1 MTFWKQGGNA
11 GRPHQ
16 PGPAPTTQPEE
27 PRRLT
32 VQSRVP
38 WYLGHTPLPPTQ
50 ETQENLA
57 LLYEQQGDI
66 SGSRATHLCCKG
78 SAQTSTPVALFTK
91 GAGQWGAAVKAH
103 SAQLEVR
110 AEVAHAPLEP
120 LSNAPWREAP
130 GRRPD

>member
-1 MTFWKQGGNA
+1 MTFWEQGGKA

-27 PRRLT
+27 PRCLT
-32 VQSRVP
+32 VQSSVP

-50 ETQENLA
+50 RTQETPA

-66 SGSRATHLCCKG
+66 SGLRATRLCRKD

-91 GAGQWGAAVKAH
+91 GAG
-103 SAQLEVR
+103 
-110 AEVAHAPLEP
+110 PT
-120 LSNAPWREAP
+120 
-130 GRRPD
+130 GRGSESTQRPA